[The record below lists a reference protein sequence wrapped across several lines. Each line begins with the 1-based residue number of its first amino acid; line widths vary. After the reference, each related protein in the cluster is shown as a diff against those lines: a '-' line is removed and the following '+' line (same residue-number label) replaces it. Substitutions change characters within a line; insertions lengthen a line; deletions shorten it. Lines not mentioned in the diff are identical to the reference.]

1 MTCKT
6 SAAAVCCSKAS
17 RVSVRSRAFSIAMT
31 ACAAKFCNSAICLS
45 VKGRTLAANRRDVTD
60 KHTILAQRHEQHSA
74 DARCIEGLSC
84 YRMVNL
90 NHIGDV
96 DKISAVQQ
104 RFGNRIVGNGQPLS
118 QVLCPSFRICVCRHS
133 AEPVPVAER
142 QASVVCAAEG
152 VRLL

>member
-1 MTCKT
+1 
-6 SAAAVCCSKAS
+6 
-17 RVSVRSRAFSIAMT
+17 MT